1 MADQPDFRG
10 FATKFGLKCADGRT
24 IMSHAFPN
32 VNGATVPLVWQH
44 QHNEIENVLG
54 HVKLLEH
61 NEGVRAE
68 GFFNDTPAGLAA
80 KASVKHGDLTALSI
94 YANQLIE
101 KGGQVLHGVIKE
113 VSLVLAGANPG
124 ALIDYINMAHSE
136 DGIVDGEAFI
146 FTGAPIELVDS
157 SPVPAPASQHREPK
171 PPLASL
177 AHAGAPAPPKSPAVS
192 KSPTPP
198 KASADQSDP
207 EDVAEEN
214 ATTPQELLDSMTEKQ
229 RELVYAMVGQALED
243 AGGSAGQSDITP
255 NNSSSTEHSDK
266 EGSTDVGRNVFDQT
280 DQNGGP
286 PAASSK
292 ALLHSALPDGHV
304 ITRDDIHNLFA
315 NAQKGGS
322 LKEAVEQ
329 FALAHG
335 IDDISTLFPYD
346 QPVTGT
352 PEFISRRMA
361 WVAGVLGGVH
371 KTPFSRIRS
380 WNADITL
387 PQARAKGYVKGAL
400 KRDQFFRIAKRITT
414 PQTVYKKQ
422 KLDRDDILDITDFD
436 VVQWLQTEMRIML
449 DEELARA
456 ILIGDGRDVDDA
468 DKIMPD
474 KVRPIYGDDE
484 LYATVVNVDLAD
496 ASSTDDEI
504 VDGVVRGMRFYYGS
518 GNPVLFTSLPYLTR
532 MLLIKDTLGR
542 RIYATRQELAAALG
556 VSDIV
561 ECQVMEEV
569 PGLIGIVVNL
579 TDYNVGADRGGAVSL
594 FDFFDIDYN
603 QFKYLMETRVS
614 GALVKYRS
622 ALVIQEFSGAGGM
635 LPDPTAPTFDE
646 TTGVVTIP
654 TVTNVSYVTVADDGT
669 ESAALTP
676 GAQTAIASGSYVTI
690 RAKANA
696 TYEFA
701 SDAWSWTFRR
711 D

>member
-1 MADQPDFRG
+1 MADTPDFKG
-10 FATKFGLKCADGRT
+10 FATKFGIKCADGRT
-24 IMSHAFPN
+24 ILSQAFPN
-32 VNGATVPLVWQH
+32 SDGVTVPLVWQH
-44 QHNEIENVLG
+44 QHDDPENVLG
-54 HVKLLEH
+54 HVKLVAH
-61 NEGVRAE
+61 AEGVRAE
-68 GFFNDTPAGLAA
+68 GFFNDTPSGQQA
-80 KASVKHGDLTALSI
+80 KALVKHKDITGLSI

-101 KGGQVLHGVIKE
+101 KAQQVIHGVIRE
-113 VSLVLAGANPG
+113 VSLVLSGANPG
-124 ALIDYINMAHSE
+124 ALIDYINMAHGA
-136 DGIVDGEAFI
+136 DGVEGEAI
-146 FTGAPIELVDS
+146 IYNDAPLELAEDDS
-157 SPVPAPASQHREPK
+157 ATAPAAVLATAAAAQSSKPALVSIAHAVPA
-171 PPLASL
+171 
-177 AHAGAPAPPKSPAVS
+177 APAATTAAKPDA
-192 KSPTPP
+192 
-198 KASADQSDP
+198 

-214 ATTPQELLDSMTEKQ
+214 ATTPEEILNSMTPKQ
-229 RELVYAMVGQALED
+229 RDLVYAMVGQALED
-243 AGGSAGQSDITP
+243 NTGTAQQSATTSDDSGNTS
-255 NNSSSTEHSDK
+255 NQDK
-266 EGSTDVGRNVFDQT
+266 EGDTPVGRNVFDQT
-280 DQNGGP
+280 DQNGGQ
-286 PAASSK
+286 PAVPAGK
-292 ALLHSALPDGHV
+292 FLQHSLLPDGHRV
-304 ITRDDIHNLFA
+304 SGDDIRSIFGQ
-315 NAQKGGS
+315 AQKGGS

-335 IDDISTLFPYD
+335 IDDISTLFPFD
-346 QPVTGT
+346 QPVTAT

-400 KRDQFFRIAKRITT
+400 KRDQFFRIAKRVTT
-414 PQTVYKKQ
+414 PQTIYKKQ

-456 ILIGDGRDVDDA
+456 ILIGDGRDVDDQ

-484 LYATVVNVDLAD
+484 LYATVVNVDMTD
-496 ASSTDDEI
+496 ASSTDDEMI
-504 VDGVVRGMRFYYGS
+504 DGIVRGMRFYYGS

-542 RIYATRQELAAALG
+542 RLYATRQELAAALG

-569 PGLIGIVVNL
+569 TGLIGIVVNL
-579 TDYNVGADRGGAVSL
+579 TDYNVGADRGGQVSL

-622 ALVIQEFSGAGGM
+622 ALVVQEFSGAGGM

-646 TTGVVTIP
+646 TSGVVTIP
-654 TVTNVSYVTVADDGT
+654 TTAHVNYVTVDDDGN
-669 ESAALTP
+669 ESANLSA
-676 GAQTAIASGSYVTI
+676 GAQTAIASGAYVTV
-690 RAKANA
+690 RAKPAA
-696 TYEFA
+696 TYEFG